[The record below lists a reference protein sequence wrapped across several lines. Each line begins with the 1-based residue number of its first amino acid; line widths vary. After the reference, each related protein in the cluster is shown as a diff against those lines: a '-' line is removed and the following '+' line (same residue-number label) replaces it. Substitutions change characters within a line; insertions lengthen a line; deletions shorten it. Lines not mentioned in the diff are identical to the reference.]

1 MSKKPPD
8 ASHSPQQN
16 LTMEAVAGRT
26 RTIGPL
32 RWLTFHI
39 SLPGLE
45 MESRESN
52 PTMMFSRESK
62 TADGSRDAYT
72 VISMEVSSEK
82 K

>member
-1 MSKKPPD
+1 
-8 ASHSPQQN
+8 
-16 LTMEAVAGRT
+16 
-26 RTIGPL
+26 
-32 RWLTFHI
+32 
-39 SLPGLE
+39 